1 MIKALRALS
10 FHTLYN
16 MQPFGVIAF
25 VSSITKVLSY
35 KLWYCYFSTLVVKR
49 TTLFEMLG
57 ILCDSF
63 VVVKRTTL
71 FGMLGILCDSFVV
84 VKRTSLFEML
94 GILYDSFVF
103 EIKFSMLSMRPLL
116 PHYCTRSS
124 AFQFTMLGTENNCIA
139 L

>member
-16 MQPFGVIAF
+16 MQPFGVIAC
-25 VSSITKVLSY
+25 VSRITKVLSY
-35 KLWYCYFSTLVVKR
+35 KLWYCYFSTPVVKR

-63 VVVKRTTL
+63 V
-71 FGMLGILCDSFVV
+71 
-84 VKRTSLFEML
+84 
-94 GILYDSFVF
+94 F
-103 EIKFSMLSMRPLL
+103 EIKFSMLGMRPLL
-116 PHYCTRSS
+116 PHYYTRAI
-124 AFQFTMLGTENNCIA
+124 AFQFTMLGTQNNCIA

>member
-16 MQPFGVIAF
+16 MQPFGVIAC
-25 VSSITKVLSY
+25 VSRITKVLSY
-35 KLWYCYFSTLVVKR
+35 KLWYCYFSSPVVKRTTLFEMLGILCDSCVVVKR

-63 VVVKRTTL
+63 V
-71 FGMLGILCDSFVV
+71 
-84 VKRTSLFEML
+84 
-94 GILYDSFVF
+94 F
-103 EIKFSMLSMRPLL
+103 EIKFSILGMRTLL
-116 PHYCTRSS
+116 PHYYTRAS
-124 AFQFTMLGTENNCIA
+124 AFQFTMLGTQNNCIS